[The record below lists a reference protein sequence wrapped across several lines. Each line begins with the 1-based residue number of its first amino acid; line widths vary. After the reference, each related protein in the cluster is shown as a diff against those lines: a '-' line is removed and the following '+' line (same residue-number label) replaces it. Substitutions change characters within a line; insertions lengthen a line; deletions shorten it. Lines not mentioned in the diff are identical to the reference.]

1 MTIDSLKRGYEI
13 HELLGLL
20 DIRLNELYEFQR
32 NAHGYGGCDIISRNS
47 FSVNID
53 TEIARTAVANQIT
66 SVQIQIDNLKAEF
79 NAL

>member
-32 NAHGYGGCDIISRNS
+32 NAHGYGDYDIISRNS

-53 TEIARTAVANQIT
+53 TEIAKKAIDAQIT
-66 SVQIQIDNLKAEF
+66 SVQSQIDNLKAEF